1 MDSKPST
8 MNSAMPSI
16 PPTMKAWRFHT
27 AAGGAEKHMK
37 LEDLTPPTSFHSLPP
52 QSSLIKVEIVSLN
65 PVDIKFAETPL
76 VGPYLHPM
84 PAIPGL
90 DGVGRVVKTTDS
102 TLHVGQ
108 LVMFRLLEKQPEGAL
123 AEYVLVPSEGCVPV
137 PSGVSPVQAATV
149 GTCGVTACQA
159 IAPFVSKYN
168 SLKSEG
174 EGPFKVFINGGSGGT
189 GTFQIQIAKALGC
202 YVITSCSTPN
212 INLCK
217 SLGADEVIDYR
228 LGPVE
233 DALQEMVQ
241 NGKISP
247 LDLVVDNVDLPWRL
261 YKAANHYMKP
271 EGTYVQIGGDVSWQ
285 GIKELFCIK
294 LLPTSLGGGSR
305 QWEFLAM
312 KTSREDAERVLD
324 WMQEGKIRIPV
335 EEEFGFHEVPDAYR
349 RLKAGRTRGKI
360 IVHVSN
366 SE

>member
-1 MDSKPST
+1 
-8 MNSAMPSI
+8 MNDTSLSI
-16 PPTMKAWRFHT
+16 PSTMKAWRFHT
-27 AAGGAEKHMK
+27 AVGGAEKHMK
-37 LEDLTPPTSFHSLPP
+37 LEDVTLPNSFRSLPP
-52 QSSLIKVEIVSLN
+52 QSSLIKVDIVSLN

-76 VGPYLHPM
+76 VGQYLHPM

-90 DGVGRVVKTTDS
+90 DGVGHVVKTTDS

-108 LVMFRLLEKQPEGAL
+108 LVMFRLLEKQSEGAL

-137 PSGVSPVQAATV
+137 PSGASPAQAATV

-159 IAPFVSKYN
+159 IAPFVSKYD
-168 SLKSEG
+168 SLKSEVK
-174 EGPFKVFINGGSGGT
+174 EPFKIFINGGSGGT

-202 YVITSCSTPN
+202 FVVTSCSTPN
-212 INLCK
+212 VNLCR

-228 LGPVE
+228 LGPV
-233 DALQEMVQ
+233 DGALQEMVQ
-241 NGKISP
+241 NGRSS
-247 LDLVVDNVDLPWRL
+247 LFDLVVDNVDLPWHL
-261 YKAANHYMKP
+261 YKAATRYLKP

-285 GIKELFCIK
+285 GIKELLYIK

-312 KTSREDAERVLD
+312 KTSREDAGRVLG

-335 EEEFGFHEVPDAYR
+335 EVEFGFHEVPDAYKS
-349 RLKAGRTRGKI
+349 LKAGRTRGKI

-366 SE
+366 GE

>member
-1 MDSKPST
+1 MDSKSST
-8 MNSAMPSI
+8 INSAMPSI

-27 AAGGAEKHMK
+27 TAGGTEKHMK

-90 DGVGRVVKTTDS
+90 DGVGRVVKTTDD

-159 IAPFVSKYN
+159 ITPFVSKYN

-212 INLCK
+212 IELCK

-241 NGKISP
+241 NRKMPP

-261 YKAANHYMKP
+261 YKAATHYMKP
-271 EGTYVQIGGDVSWQ
+271 EGTYVQVGGDVSWQ

-324 WMQEGKIRIPV
+324 WMQEGRIRIPV